1 MVEMVDSGATV
12 LPVPIA
18 RQPRNPI
25 SLKQVEKVMSR
36 SVAGFGIVFGAQAIP
51 SVLSQLGEAYP
62 LWLWIVIPALFS
74 TLVVVA
80 ILSGVQ
86 FWVRESQGVFA
97 LVYLA
102 ALVSWPFAV
111 LPGAEVT
118 TGAHWLWYLMTVA
131 TAMAAISF
139 NAVFGT
145 IYLVLIPT
153 IYFVVRITPDG
164 GGAVWHAAL
173 IEAVYA
179 FILGAAV
186 LILAIMLRV
195 AASNVDSAQATA
207 LDRYGR
213 AVRAHATE
221 VERVQVD
228 SIVHDSVLT
237 TFLSAA
243 RAFTP
248 EAEALAAT
256 MAGNAMGHL
265 KEAALV
271 LPDDPS
277 MVRVST
283 LVQRI
288 VASSRELAGPF
299 EAHLKSLG
307 TRSIP
312 AAAAEAVHAAAVQSM
327 VNSLQH
333 AGDYGVERWI
343 SARAVSPAGVEVV
356 IGDTG
361 AGFDLSGGPSERIG
375 VRVSIVERMTNAGGR
390 VVIKTAP
397 SEGTTVTIRWP
408 APSTEKVP
416 ARTARDTPAVTST
429 VDKSRK
435 AVSK

>member
-1 MVEMVDSGATV
+1 MVDSSATV
-12 LPVPIA
+12 LPVPAA

-36 SVAGFGIVFGAQAIP
+36 SVAGFGIVFGAQAVP
-51 SVLSQLGEAYP
+51 SVLSQLYEAYP
-62 LWLWIVIPALFS
+62 LWLWIVIPALVS

-86 FWVRESQGVFA
+86 FWVRQSQGVFA
-97 LVYLA
+97 LVYLI

-111 LPGAEVT
+111 LPGVEVT

-139 NAVFGT
+139 NVVFGT
-145 IYLVLIPT
+145 IYLVLIPA

-186 LILAIMLRV
+186 LIIATMLQV
-195 AASNVDSAQATA
+195 AATNVDSAQATA

-248 EAEALAAT
+248 EAQTLAGT

-265 KEAALV
+265 REAALV

-277 MVRVST
+277 MVRVSAV
-283 LVQRI
+283 VQRI
-288 VASSRELAGPF
+288 IASSRELARPI
-299 EAHLKSLG
+299 EVHLKSLG

-312 AAAAEAVHAAAVQSM
+312 AGAAEAVHAAALQSM

-343 SARAVSPAGVEVV
+343 SARAVSPGGIEVV
-356 IGDTG
+356 VGDTG
-361 AGFDLSGGPSERIG
+361 AGFDLSAGPSERIG
-375 VRVSIVERMTNAGGR
+375 VRVSIIEQMTNAGGR

-408 APSTEKVP
+408 APSAEKVP
-416 ARTARDTPAVTST
+416 ARTGRDAPAAAPSRTE
-429 VDKSRK
+429 SRK
-435 AVSK
+435 AVLR

>member
-1 MVEMVDSGATV
+1 MVDSRATV
-12 LPVPIA
+12 LPVPVA

-36 SVAGFGIVFGAQAIP
+36 SVAGFGIVFGAQAVP
-51 SVLSQLGEAYP
+51 SVLGQLREAYP
-62 LWLWIVIPALFS
+62 LWLWIVVPALFT

-86 FWVRESQGVFA
+86 FWVRQSQGVFA
-97 LVYLA
+97 FVYLL
-102 ALVSWPFAV
+102 ALISWPFAV
-111 LPGAEVT
+111 LPGAQVT

-145 IYLVLIPT
+145 VYLVLIPT
-153 IYFVVRITPDG
+153 VYFVVRVTPSG

-237 TFLSAA
+237 TLLSAA

-248 EAEALAAT
+248 EAQALAAT

-265 KEAALV
+265 REAALV

-277 MVRVST
+277 KVRVSAV
-283 LVQRI
+283 VQR
-288 VASSRELAGPF
+288 VVESSRELSVPF
-299 EAHLKSLG
+299 DVHLKSLG

-312 AAAAEAVHAAAVQSM
+312 AQAADAVHAAAVQSM

-333 AGDYGVERWI
+333 AGGEGVERWI
-343 SARAVSPAGVEVV
+343 SARAISSGGVEVV
-356 IGDTG
+356 VGDNG
-361 AGFDLSGGPSERIG
+361 AGFDFSGGPSERIG
-375 VRVSIVERMTNAGGR
+375 VRVSIIERMTNAGGR

-408 APSTEKVP
+408 APP
-416 ARTARDTPAVTST
+416 AGKSPDRTARDASPAALAAAGSQKT
-429 VDKSRK
+429 VSR
-435 AVSK
+435 

>member
-12 LPVPIA
+12 PPLPLA
-18 RQPRNPI
+18 RQPRNLI
-25 SLKQVEKVMSR
+25 SLKQVERVMSR
-36 SVAGFGIVFGAQAIP
+36 SVAGFGIVFGAQAVP
-51 SVLSQLGEAYP
+51 SVVGQIDEAYP
-62 LWLWIVIPALFS
+62 VWLWIVVPALYA

-86 FWVRESQGVFA
+86 SWVRQSQGVFA
-97 LVYLA
+97 FIYLG
-102 ALVSWPFAV
+102 ALISWPFAV
-111 LPGAEVT
+111 IPGGQVMA
-118 TGAHWLWYLMTVA
+118 GAHWLWYLMTVA

-139 NAVFGT
+139 NALIGT
-145 IYLVLIPT
+145 IYLVFIPT
-153 IYFVVRITPDG
+153 IYFIARITPNG

-186 LILAIMLRV
+186 LIIAIMLRV

-248 EAEALAAT
+248 EAQALAAT
-256 MAGNAMGHL
+256 MAGNAIGHL

-283 LVQRI
+283 LVERI
-288 VASSRELAGPF
+288 VASARELTGPF
-299 EAHLKSLG
+299 EVHLKSLG

-312 AAAAEAVHAAAVQSM
+312 AQAAEAVHSAAVQSM
-327 VNSLQH
+327 VNSIQH
-333 AGDYGVERWI
+333 AGGYGVERWI
-343 SARAVSPAGVEVV
+343 SARAIAAGGVEVV
-356 IGDTG
+356 VGDTG

-375 VRVSIVERMTNAGGR
+375 VRVSIIERMTNAGGR

-397 SEGTTVTIRWP
+397 SEGTTVTLRWP
-408 APSTEKVP
+408 APASEKAAARSTGD
-416 ARTARDTPAVTST
+416 ASGGAVAGAE
-429 VDKSRK
+429 SRK
-435 AVSK
+435 AVSR

>member
-1 MVEMVDSGATV
+1 
-12 LPVPIA
+12 
-18 RQPRNPI
+18 
-25 SLKQVEKVMSR
+25 MSR
-36 SVAGFGIVFGAQAIP
+36 SVAGFGIVFGAQAVP

-62 LWLWIVIPALFS
+62 LWLRIVIPALS
-74 TLVVVA
+74 GTLIVVV
-80 ILSGVQ
+80 ILSVVQ
-86 FWVRESQGVFA
+86 FWVRQSQGVFA
-97 LVYLA
+97 IVYLI
-102 ALVSWPFAV
+102 ALISWPFAV
-111 LPGAEVT
+111 LPGAQVS

-145 IYLVLIPT
+145 VYLVLIPT
-153 IYFVVRITPDG
+153 VYFVVRVTPSG

-237 TFLSAA
+237 TLLSAA

-248 EAEALAAT
+248 EAQALAAT

-265 KEAALV
+265 REAALV

-283 LVQRI
+283 VVQRI
-288 VASSRELAGPF
+288 VDSSRELAGPF
-299 EAHLKSLG
+299 EVHLKSLG

-312 AAAAEAVHAAAVQSM
+312 AGAADAVHAAAMQSM

-333 AGDYGVERWI
+333 AGSEGVERWI
-343 SARAVSPAGVEVV
+343 SARAVSSGGVEVV
-356 IGDTG
+356 VGDNG
-361 AGFDLSGGPSERIG
+361 AGFDLSGAPSERIG
-375 VRVSIVERMTNAGGR
+375 VRVSIIERMTNAGGR

-397 SEGTTVTIRWP
+397 SEGTVVTIRWP
-408 APSTEKVP
+408 APSASKS
-416 ARTARDTPAVTST
+416 ADRAARDAPTAASAAAG
-429 VDKSRK
+429 SRK
-435 AVSK
+435 TVPR

>member
-1 MVEMVDSGATV
+1 MVDSVTTV
-12 LPVPIA
+12 LPVPVA
-18 RQPRNPI
+18 KQPRNPI

-36 SVAGFGIVFGAQAIP
+36 SVAGFGIVFGAQAVP
-51 SVLSQLGEAYP
+51 TVLSQLDEAYP
-62 LWLWIVIPALFS
+62 LWLWIVVPALFA
-74 TLVVVA
+74 TLVFVA

-86 FWVRESQGVFA
+86 LWVRQSQGVFA
-97 LVYLA
+97 VVYLL
-102 ALVSWPFAV
+102 ALISWPFAV
-111 LPGAEVT
+111 LPGQQVT

-139 NAVFGT
+139 NPVFGT
-145 IYLVLIPT
+145 VYLVVVPT
-153 IYFVVRITPDG
+153 IYFVVRITPNG

-179 FILGAAV
+179 FILGAAI

-228 SIVHDSVLT
+228 SIMHDSVLT
-237 TFLSAA
+237 TLLSAA

-248 EAEALAAT
+248 EAQALAAT

-277 MVRVST
+277 MVRVSS
-283 LVQRI
+283 VVERI
-288 VASSRELAGPF
+288 IASSRELSGPF
-299 EAHLKSLG
+299 EVHLKSLG

-312 AAAAEAVHAAAVQSM
+312 AQAADAVHAAAVQAM

-333 AGDYGVERWI
+333 AGSSGVERWI
-343 SARAVSPAGVEVV
+343 SARAVSAGGVEVV
-356 IGDTG
+356 VGDTG
-361 AGFDLSGGPSERIG
+361 AGFDLTGGPSERIG
-375 VRVSIVERMTNAGGR
+375 VRVSIIERMTNAGGR

-408 APSTEKVP
+408 APSSGKSGERATRDGAGRVP
-416 ARTARDTPAVTST
+416 ESV
-429 VDKSRK
+429 K
-435 AVSK
+435 AVSR